1 MNTILIPT
9 DFSETA
15 QKAFEYAHTLFGNR
29 AKYILLNTYLEPRA
43 SSASMI
49 SLSEILHEGSVEA
62 LAEELAMLKSRFG
75 DKCPEIQTVSEY
87 GEAIGTIARMA
98 NIHKAELIV
107 MGTTG
112 ASGLKEVMLG
122 SVASGVIQHAQCAVI
137 AVPAAEKYGVPKN
150 ILMAADL
157 KSSLRDSSAAVLK
170 EICEIGKAK
179 VTVLTVEDP
188 KKGISDEEAEVG
200 FAIQSLL
207 SKIKHEFD
215 TVKSDDV
222 EMAISR
228 YADMNDIDMIVTI
241 PRKEGWISRIFHP
254 SVSKKLAQHEYRP
267 LLALAQ

>member
-15 QKAFEYAHTLFGNR
+15 QKAFEYAHTLFGSG
-29 AKYILLNTYLEPRA
+29 AKYVLLNTYVEPRS

-49 SLSEILHEGSVEA
+49 SLSDILHEGSVDA
-62 LAEELAMLKSRFG
+62 LADELAMLKSKFG
-75 DKCPEIQTVSEY
+75 DDCPDIQTVSEY
-87 GEAIGTIARMA
+87 GEAIGTITKMA
-98 NIHKAELIV
+98 NIHKANLIV

-112 ASGLKEVMLG
+112 ATGLKEVMLG

-157 KSSLRDSSAAVLK
+157 KSSLRDSSAAILT
-170 EICEIGKAK
+170 EICGLAKAT

-188 KKGISDEEAEVG
+188 NNGISEEEAEVG
-200 FAIQSLL
+200 FAIHSLL
-207 SKIKHEFD
+207 SNINHEFD
-215 TVKSDDV
+215 TVKGDDV

-241 PRKEGWISRIFHP
+241 PRKEGWISRIFNP